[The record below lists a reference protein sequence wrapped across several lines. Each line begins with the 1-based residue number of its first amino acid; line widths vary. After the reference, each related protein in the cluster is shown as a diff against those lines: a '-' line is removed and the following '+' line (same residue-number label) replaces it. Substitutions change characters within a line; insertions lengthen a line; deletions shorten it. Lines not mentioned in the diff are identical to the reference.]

1 MDLHEAIRARHSVR
15 QYLDKPLGD
24 AEAAALEAY
33 IAAYNRE
40 SGLHIQL
47 VRNEPRAFDSRMAH
61 YGNFQNVTSYFAMVG
76 PKASDTAEKV
86 GYYGEKL
93 VLEAQRL
100 GLNTCWVALTYKKIP
115 DAFRVDR
122 GEKLYIVISV
132 GYGATQGKPRPSKSA
147 EALGGVQADAPEWYR
162 KGVEAAMLAPTAINQ
177 QKFRFTL
184 EGDTVTAK
192 ALFGTPQ
199 TKIDLGIVKCHF
211 EIGSGH
217 SFRNNR

>member
-1 MDLHEAIRARHSVR
+1 MMDLLEAIRARHSVR

-24 AEAAALEAY
+24 AEAAALTGY
-33 IAAYNRE
+33 IDTLNRG

-61 YGNFQNVTSYFAMVG
+61 YGNFTNVTSYFALVG
-76 PKASDTAEKV
+76 PKASVTAEKI

-100 GLNTCWVALTYKKIP
+100 GLNTGWVALTYKKIP
-115 DAFRVDR
+115 DAFRVEK

-147 EALGGVQADAPEWYR
+147 ETLGGVDADSPEWYR
-162 KGVEAAMLAPTAINQ
+162 SGVEAAMLAPTAINQ
-177 QKFRFTL
+177 QKFRFTRT
-184 EGDTVTAK
+184 GDTVTAK
-192 ALFGTPQ
+192 ALLGTPQ
-199 TKIDLGIVKCHF
+199 TKIDLGIAKCHF
-211 EIGSGH
+211 EIGSGYR
-217 SFRNNR
+217 F

>member
-1 MDLHEAIRARHSVR
+1 MELLEAIRARHSVR

-24 AEAAALEAY
+24 DEAAALESC
-33 IAAYNRE
+33 IDTYNRV

-61 YGNFQNVTSYFAMVG
+61 YGNFTNVTSYFAMVG
-76 PKASDTAEKV
+76 VKAPDTAEKV
-86 GYYGEKL
+86 GYYGERL

-115 DAFRVDR
+115 DAFQVGK
-122 GEKLYIVISV
+122 GEKMYIVISV
-132 GYGATQGKPRPSKSA
+132 GYGATQGKARPSKSA
-147 EALGGVQADAPEWYR
+147 EILGGVTADSPEWYR

-184 EGDTVTAK
+184 SDGTVTAK

-199 TKIDLGIVKCHF
+199 TKIDLGIAKCHF
-211 EIGSGH
+211 EIGSGYT
-217 SFRNNR
+217 F